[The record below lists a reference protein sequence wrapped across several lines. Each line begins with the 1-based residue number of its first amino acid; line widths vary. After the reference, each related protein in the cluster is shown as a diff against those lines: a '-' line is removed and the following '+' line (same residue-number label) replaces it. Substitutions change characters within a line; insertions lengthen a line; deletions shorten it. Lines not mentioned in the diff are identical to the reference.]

1 MTNLVVRKVPFEFE
15 GCDFIW
21 NPANPGFSVM
31 MNAVTFQAIAF
42 EKYICKA
49 MNAAEKISRKPEITE
64 EIRAFNAQEMVHSQA
79 HRKHAKALVDQYPG
93 LQEAL
98 DFCDAEYEKL
108 YAERDLKYHLSY
120 CANIEATFTPLFG
133 NIIEQREL
141 LFTGGDPRISSLF
154 LWHFVEEMEH
164 RASAHVIYND
174 IVRNPFTRFFKLRSV
189 FGHTKVLAEKIYEVF
204 HENVPES
211 RSYGLGEGMN
221 AIPKPVLKKMRNG
234 ILTSQMPWHRPGSA
248 KVPAYFEEWVGRYN
262 AGEDMRFAYSA

>member
-1 MTNLVVRKVPFEFE
+1 MTQLVIRKMPFEFE
-15 GCDFIW
+15 GVDFIW
-21 NPANPGFSVM
+21 NPANPAFAVM

-49 MNAAEKISRKPEITE
+49 MNAAEKLARAPAITE

-98 DFCDAEYEKL
+98 DFCDEEYERL
-108 YAERDLKYHLSY
+108 YAARDLRYHLSY

-133 NIIEQREL
+133 NIIEHRDV
-141 LFTGGDPRISSLF
+141 LFAGGDPRISSLF

-164 RASAHVIYND
+164 RASAHIIYD
-174 IVRNPFTRFFKLRSV
+174 HIVRNPFTRFFKLRSV
-189 FGHTKVLAEKIYEVF
+189 FGHIKLLSDKIYSVF

-211 RSYGLGEGMN
+211 RAYGAGDGVS
-221 AIPKPVLKKMRNG
+221 AISPAALKKMRNG
-234 ILTSQMPWHRPGSA
+234 ILASQMPWHRPGSA
-248 KVPAYFEEWVGRYN
+248 KVPAYFQEWVGRYES
-262 AGEDMRFAYSA
+262 GEDMRFAYSR